1 MTGKRIHPDRLR
13 RDGASQVRFLR
24 QYRGENERACRCY
37 AVHRPVDIRRLH
49 LLFYVMEIRET
60 LFDDLTF
67 ESRSVPGS
75 GREQRT
81 MTKEG
86 LSLDRLKNLEEK
98 INAAVERVKALKEE
112 KTLLEKKI
120 RDYESV
126 LEDKNREIEVLK
138 SEKSSIGSQIQELL
152 DELETIEA

>member
-1 MTGKRIHPDRLR
+1 M
-13 RDGASQVRFLR
+13 
-24 QYRGENERACRCY
+24 
-37 AVHRPVDIRRLH
+37 
-49 LLFYVMEIRET
+49 
-60 LFDDLTF
+60 
-67 ESRSVPGS
+67 
-75 GREQRT
+75 
-81 MTKEG
+81 
-86 LSLDRLKNLEEK
+86 DRLKNLEEK

>member
-1 MTGKRIHPDRLR
+1 
-13 RDGASQVRFLR
+13 
-24 QYRGENERACRCY
+24 
-37 AVHRPVDIRRLH
+37 
-49 LLFYVMEIRET
+49 MEIRET
-60 LFDDLTF
+60 LFDDLTS

-75 GREQRT
+75 GRTQTT

-112 KTLLEKKI
+112 RTLLERKI
-120 RDYESV
+120 RDFESV
-126 LEDKNREIEVLK
+126 LEDKNREIEALK

-152 DELETIEA
+152 DELDTIEA